1 MDSNAPPVVSLSE
14 KGGFCFHVVIC
25 ATHLKA
31 HLLFKAPPGYVSLNK
46 WITEKCI
53 TSVTSLTGYIM
64 YSVSLSVCQLL
75 LPLCNADAEQSLI
88 CLKKLFKSHIYYYI

>member
-1 MDSNAPPVVSLSE
+1 MHRLSFHCRI

-53 TSVTSLTGYIM
+53 TSVTSLMGHIK
-64 YSVSLSVCQLL
+64 YSVYLSVNFL

-88 CLKKLFKSHIYYYI
+88 CLKKSHLI